1 MNKTAEENFKSYNF
15 LLITGVSGAGKSSA
29 LKALE
34 DIGFEA
40 IDNVPISLL
49 ERLVTPSDLLSHLA
63 IGVDIR
69 TRDFDENRMLS
80 KIDSLAQQFD
90 LTFSILFL
98 DCLDEILLRRFAET
112 RRRHP
117 LAIDRPVIDGLRHER
132 GLLKKIK
139 SRADIIIDTSDMVLS
154 DMKSIISSHFTTT
167 GKRGLSIFINSF
179 GYRNGLPRTA
189 DLVFDVRFLRNPHY
203 DINLRALDGRDK
215 DVTAYITNDE
225 KFPQFYGKLIELL
238 EFLLEQYES
247 EGKNYLTIA
256 FGCTGGK
263 HRSVFLA
270 EKIALWLKKR
280 DQLVIVR
287 HRDLEKTEN

>member
-90 LTFSILFL
+90 LTFSILFS
-98 DCLDEILLRRFAET
+98 LLQ
-112 RRRHP
+112 
-117 LAIDRPVIDGLRHER
+117 
-132 GLLKKIK
+132 
-139 SRADIIIDTSDMVLS
+139 
-154 DMKSIISSHFTTT
+154 FTTCQH
-167 GKRGLSIFINSF
+167 F
-179 GYRNGLPRTA
+179 
-189 DLVFDVRFLRNPHY
+189 
-203 DINLRALDGRDK
+203 
-215 DVTAYITNDE
+215 
-225 KFPQFYGKLIELL
+225 
-238 EFLLEQYES
+238 
-247 EGKNYLTIA
+247 
-256 FGCTGGK
+256 
-263 HRSVFLA
+263 
-270 EKIALWLKKR
+270 
-280 DQLVIVR
+280 
-287 HRDLEKTEN
+287 